1 MDAAGFLTNEAW
13 LEEHLRAA
21 EAPAS
26 NSDGVPIWE
35 YVGLLIA
42 GTFACLLSHCVEVP
56 GGVGQLHLDVTHD
69 LTLGSGRETSHPRQ
83 RTTEI
88 DFARQNLLEIP
99 IGSSSQKGCRPTIH
113 S

>member
-42 GTFACLLSHCVEVP
+42 GTFACLLSHCVEIQ
-56 GGVGQLHLDVTHD
+56 GGVSQHIRVHASGTTRATVVAPRLDAGISIGERHEAVRTLHRMARSETH
-69 LTLGSGRETSHPRQ
+69 H
-83 RTTEI
+83 
-88 DFARQNLLEIP
+88 
-99 IGSSSQKGCRPTIH
+99 
-113 S
+113 